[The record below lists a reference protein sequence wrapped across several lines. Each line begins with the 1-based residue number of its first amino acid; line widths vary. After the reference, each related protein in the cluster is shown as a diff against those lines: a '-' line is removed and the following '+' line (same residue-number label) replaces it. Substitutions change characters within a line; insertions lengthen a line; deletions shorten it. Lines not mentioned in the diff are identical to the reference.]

1 MPIYEYQCTEC
12 EHKLE
17 SLQKISA
24 APLTDCPAC
33 NEPALKKLVSAASFR
48 LKGAGWYETDFKTGE
63 KKQLADSD
71 SGGDV
76 ADSGSEDKG
85 SEDKGSEDKGSED
98 KGSEDKGSVL
108 DSAVDN
114 SSKPTS
120 SSKSKNTETKNDT
133 KTTSKASAGISS
145 KSSAD

>member
-1 MPIYEYQCTEC
+1 MPIYEYECTEC

-48 LKGAGWYETDFKTGE
+48 LKGGGWYETDFKTGE

-76 ADSGSEDKG
+76 ADS
-85 SEDKGSEDKGSED
+85 GSED

-145 KSSAD
+145 KLSAD

>member
-48 LKGAGWYETDFKTGE
+48 LKGGGWYETDFKTGE

-85 SEDKGSEDKGSED
+85 SEDKGSEDKGS
-98 KGSEDKGSVL
+98 VL

-114 SSKPTS
+114 SSKSTS

>member
-48 LKGAGWYETDFKTGE
+48 LKGGGWYETDFKTGE

-76 ADSGSEDKG
+76 ADS
-85 SEDKGSEDKGSED
+85 GSEDKGSED

-133 KTTSKASAGISS
+133 KTTSKTSAGISS
-145 KSSAD
+145 KLSAD

>member
-33 NEPALKKLVSAASFR
+33 DKPALKKLVSAASFR
-48 LKGAGWYETDFKTGE
+48 LKGGGWYETDFKTGE

-76 ADSGSEDKG
+76 ADS
-85 SEDKGSEDKGSED
+85 GSED

-145 KSSAD
+145 KLSAD

>member
-48 LKGAGWYETDFKTGE
+48 LKGGGWYETDFKTGE

-76 ADSGSEDKG
+76 ADS
-85 SEDKGSEDKGSED
+85 GSED

-145 KSSAD
+145 KLSAD

>member
-33 NEPALKKLVSAASFR
+33 DKPALKKLVSAASFR
-48 LKGAGWYETDFKTGE
+48 LKGGGWYETDFKTGE

-76 ADSGSEDKG
+76 ADS
-85 SEDKGSEDKGSED
+85 GSEDKGSED

-145 KSSAD
+145 KLSAD

>member
-33 NEPALKKLVSAASFR
+33 DKPALKKLVSAASFR
-48 LKGAGWYETDFKTGE
+48 LKGGGWYETDFKTGE

-85 SEDKGSEDKGSED
+85 SEDKGS
-98 KGSEDKGSVL
+98 VL

-114 SSKPTS
+114 SSKSTS

-133 KTTSKASAGISS
+133 KTTSKTSAGISS
-145 KSSAD
+145 KLSAD

>member
-48 LKGAGWYETDFKTGE
+48 LKGGGWYETDFKTGE

-85 SEDKGSEDKGSED
+85 SEDKGS
-98 KGSEDKGSVL
+98 VL

-114 SSKPTS
+114 SSKSTS
-120 SSKSKNTETKNDT
+120 SSKSKNTEIKNDT

-145 KSSAD
+145 KLSAD